1 VIAGI
6 KNGVIVEKGT
16 HDELMALGGVYHQ
29 LVTQQTLAAKE
40 EAEDDD
46 DEDAC
51 MYTRAFFA
59 FTYSCSTLVVK
70 ICTRIYNL
78 TVLTMLLSKLVFI
91 TTVWK
96 L

>member
-1 VIAGI
+1 MIAGI

-46 DEDAC
+46 DEEDAC
-51 MYTRAFFA
+51 MYTHMFFA
-59 FTYSCSTLVVK
+59 FTYSCCTLVVK
-70 ICTRIYNL
+70 ICTRMYNL
-78 TVLTMLLSKLVFI
+78 TVS
-91 TTVWK
+91 
-96 L
+96 